1 MSKQILIELVGE
13 NETGYCYA
21 DLYLPASAEE
31 IAEAKERA
39 NWNSDSNGIR
49 DISIEHCST
58 LPKLASF
65 RLDSPTLDELNFL
78 AQRLDAMD
86 GGERTI
92 MNGVLQYL
100 CSEKGF
106 ADELVSM
113 TDLINMTY
121 GLDGVMI
128 ASNVG
133 TDRQLGQF
141 VIDNELNEDVNA
153 IPETSLY
160 LLDLERIGRLQRDV
174 DGGVFVGNCYVVA
187 GAFEMPHVYDGI
199 HLPGAEPPACE
210 QQGIRHISEQE
221 LRAMAGQE
229 GLVLQG
235 CGGDLKEWVDGINGL
250 LTESGILRN
259 GTVFTEAY
267 AFSHDGLTKLAK
279 KKKSEWNMVEIF
291 ADEGISG
298 MKAKNRPEFQRMIR
312 MCELHQIDLIVTK
325 SVSRFARN
333 VKEALEYVRNL
344 KLLGVGVIFEK
355 EGINTMSLGDE
366 MLLNTFT
373 AIAQEESKAISQN
386 QRLSIVKRMELGVY
400 VDSNAP
406 YGFHLENKQLV
417 EYPPEADIV
426 RWIFQAYL
434 RGMSTAEI
442 AKDLSDRG
450 VPTKN
455 GKEKWKSSKIS
466 YMLSNERYIGD
477 CCYQKTYRGTTVPF
491 KQSKNRGEEDMYYAT
506 GTHAP
511 IVEKDLFEKVQVLL
525 KKRKEQ
531 FTKATTQNIY
541 PLSSR
546 IRCSECGSFYRRKVR
561 SGGVKWVCA
570 RHEEDFKA
578 CNSNYYSEERR
589 RGTHVACGE
598 QPSGH
603 RYS

>member
-210 QQGIRHISEQE
+210 QQGIRHTYGSVLTRGLYNAKEEQYPDEVGGYADFIKSHWLGGRTADCVGLIKGYGWLDPDDHEVHYGTNGMPDIGADAMYYNASEKGSISTIPEIPGLAVWKSGHIGIYIGNGQVIHASGTMIGVIQSPLGETGWTHWLKIPYITYLDSNVPTAVNEQRIWDTLYAEIGNPYGTAALMGNLFAESSLRSNNLQDSYEAGLGYTDVTYTQAVDDGRYANFTSDQAGYGLAQWTVQNRKSE
-221 LRAMAGQE
+221 LLAFANER
-229 GLVLQG
+229 G
-235 CGGDLKEWVDGINGL
+235 CSISDLDMQLAFLCKEL
-250 LTESGILRN
+250 E
-259 GTVFTEAY
+259 
-267 AFSHDGLTKLAK
+267 TKFPDVLAK
-279 KKKSEWNMVEIF
+279 LKTASSIREASDYVLVHFEAPYDQSE
-291 ADEGISG
+291 
-298 MKAKNRPEFQRMIR
+298 
-312 MCELHQIDLIVTK
+312 
-325 SVSRFARN
+325 SV
-333 VKEALEYVRNL
+333 K
-344 KLLGVGVIFEK
+344 
-355 EGINTMSLGDE
+355 
-366 MLLNTFT
+366 
-373 AIAQEESKAISQN
+373 
-386 QRLSIVKRMELGVY
+386 VKRTG
-400 VDSNAP
+400 
-406 YGFHLENKQLV
+406 YGSV
-417 EYPPEADIV
+417 
-426 RWIFQAYL
+426 
-434 RGMSTAEI
+434 
-442 AKDLSDRG
+442 
-450 VPTKN
+450 
-455 GKEKWKSSKIS
+455 
-466 YMLSNERYIGD
+466 
-477 CCYQKTYRGTTVPF
+477 
-491 KQSKNRGEEDMYYAT
+491 
-506 GTHAP
+506 
-511 IVEKDLFEKVQVLL
+511 
-525 KKRKEQ
+525 
-531 FTKATTQNIY
+531 
-541 PLSSR
+541 
-546 IRCSECGSFYRRKVR
+546 
-561 SGGVKWVCA
+561 
-570 RHEEDFKA
+570 
-578 CNSNYYSEERR
+578 YYS
-589 RGTHVACGE
+589 
-598 QPSGH
+598 
-603 RYS
+603 RYGQTPTE